1 MCKKEKESEK
11 GQDTWVKKNWEQI
24 LTFFLIGQENVKM
37 NDINAQGKEVRK
49 GRAVENKEAS

>member
-49 GRAVENKEAS
+49 GRAVENKETS